1 MEKLLRQGFGFN
13 ADLFETNILN
23 LAVVLGIVVT
33 FVGDALTTLLDQR
46 RKIILATIQEAD
58 QKAAKVQQ
66 QLEEARKSVE
76 ISRLRAQEIAAQ
88 TSKIIEQE
96 EISIQKQLEEDLRR
110 LQETRDQ
117 RMHLER
123 QRIVQ
128 ATAQKVANIALSI
141 VETNLRA
148 TFSSQ
153 GTGRLKQKELNDVHV
168 QTTLQ
173 RLKGV

>member
-1 MEKLLRQGFGFN
+1 MEKLIRQGFGFN
-13 ADLFETNILN
+13 TNLFETNILN

-33 FVGDALTTLLDQR
+33 FVGEALSTLLDQR
-46 RKIILATIQEAD
+46 RRIILATIQEAD

-76 ISRLRAQEIAAQ
+76 ISRLRAREIAIQ
-88 TSKIIEQE
+88 TNKTIEQE
-96 EISIQKQLEEDLRR
+96 EISIRKQLEEDLRR

-117 RMHLER
+117 RLRLER
-123 QRIVQ
+123 QRVVQ
-128 ATAQKVANIALSI
+128 ATAQKVADIAINI

-153 GTGRLKQKELNDVHV
+153 GTGRLKQKELNDIHV
-168 QTTLQ
+168 EKTLQ
-173 RLKGV
+173 HLKV

>member
-1 MEKLLRQGFGFN
+1 MRVLIRQGFGFN
-13 ADLFETNILN
+13 TDLFETNVLN

-76 ISRLRAQEIAAQ
+76 ASRVRAQELRIQ
-88 TSKIIEQE
+88 TNRIIEQE
-96 EISIQKQLEEDLRR
+96 KISIQKQLEEDLRR
-110 LQETRDQ
+110 LRETRDQ
-117 RMHLER
+117 RIRLER
-123 QRIVQ
+123 QRIIQ
-128 ATAQKVANIALSI
+128 STAQKITDMALII
-141 VETNLRA
+141 VENNLRA

-153 GTGRLKQKELNDVHV
+153 GTGRLKQKELNDIHV
-168 QTTLQ
+168 QKTLH
-173 RLKGV
+173 RLKGL